1 MSKKILLAD
10 DSITIQKVIGIT
22 FANEDYE
29 LTVVDNGADAV
40 AKASEI
46 VPDLVLADVIMPEKD
61 GYEVCKEIK
70 AAPGL
75 AGIPVILLTGTFE
88 PFDEAKSQEVGAD
101 DYITKPF
108 ESQTL
113 IDKVKEQ
120 LARVSAA
127 PAEAP
132 AVTPV
137 AAPSAPE
144 AEAPV
149 AAAPVPPAPA
159 PAAED
164 DIVFDLGADEVVDA
178 PATETPVVETPV
190 EETFT
195 DTESPEEDM
204 WAEDDFGDVSS
215 ASFDE
220 PEMPDAMDE
229 TIEVDETPS
238 DEDIWGDM
246 DLGGETEV
254 ESDLELETFDEDSG
268 STSVDEFD
276 EFEFEDEIP
285 GVEDFM
291 KEPDEPLA
299 EAPLEEEGIEF
310 EDELIETPPAMEPP
324 LDTAV
329 AVEPPL
335 PVSPAEPAPSP
346 AAEPEPAPVA
356 SPAPAREPVSAI
368 QTDASQGLSEE
379 QLRTLLSQASKEMIE
394 KVIWEVV
401 PELAETLIKEEIKKL
416 KAAAD

>member
-40 AKASEI
+40 TKADEI
-46 VPDLVLADVIMPEKD
+46 KPDLVLADVIMPEKD

-70 AAPGL
+70 AIPAL

-88 PFDEAKSQEVGAD
+88 SFDEAKSQEVGAD

-120 LARVSAA
+120 LAKVSAA
-127 PAEAP
+127 P
-132 AVTPV
+132 V
-137 AAPSAPE
+137 AAPLAA

-149 AAAPVPPAPA
+149 AAAPETPAAA
-159 PAAED
+159 PAAPAAD
-164 DIVFDLGADEVVDA
+164 DIVFDLGEDEVVPA
-178 PATETPVVETPV
+178 PAAPAPVAA
-190 EETFT
+190 
-195 DTESPEEDM
+195 ESPEEDM
-204 WAEDDFGDVSS
+204 WAEDDFGDV
-215 ASFDE
+215 ASPAVE
-220 PEMPDAMDE
+220 AVEAPAVE
-229 TIEVDETPS
+229 ETPS

-246 DLGGETEV
+246 DIGSEPGAEAGI
-254 ESDLELETFDEDSG
+254 ELETVAEDSA

-276 EFEFEDEIP
+276 EFAIEDEIP

-291 KEPDEPLA
+291 KESA
-299 EAPLEEEGIEF
+299 APSPEVQIEEESIEF
-310 EDELIETPPAMEPP
+310 EDELIETPSIVPPVETEPVVETP
-324 LDTAV
+324 KAV
-329 AVEPPL
+329 
-335 PVSPAEPAPSP
+335 P
-346 AAEPEPAPVA
+346 AAPQPAAPPVA
-356 SPAPAREPVSAI
+356 ESVSA
-368 QTDASQGLSEE
+368 QALPEE

-416 KAAAD
+416 KASAD

>member
-40 AKASEI
+40 TKAGEI
-46 VPDLVLADVIMPEKD
+46 SPDLVLADVIMPEKD

-70 AAPGL
+70 AIPAL

-88 PFDEAKSQEVGAD
+88 SFDEAKSQEVGAD
-101 DYITKPF
+101 DFITKPF

-120 LARVSAA
+120 LAKVSAA
-127 PAEAP
+127 PVAVAP
-132 AVTPV
+132 A
-137 AAPSAPE
+137 A

-149 AAAPVPPAPA
+149 AAAPVPPVAAPV
-159 PAAED
+159 AED
-164 DIVFDLGADEVVDA
+164 EIVFDLGEDKVVAA
-178 PATETPVVETPV
+178 PAAETPVVP
-190 EETFT
+190 
-195 DTESPEEDM
+195 ESPEEDM
-204 WAEDDFGDVSS
+204 WAEDDFGDAAP
-215 ASFDE
+215 ASDVAPASIDE
-220 PEMPDAMDE
+220 PEAPAAVE
-229 TIEVDETPS
+229 ETPS

-246 DLGGETEV
+246 DIGDEAEV
-254 ESDLELETFDEDSG
+254 ESDLELETVTEDSA
-268 STSVDEFD
+268 STAVEEFD

-291 KEPDEPLA
+291 KEPAEPAA
-299 EAPLEEEGIEF
+299 EPVV
-310 EDELIETPPAMEPP
+310 ET
-324 LDTAV
+324 
-329 AVEPPL
+329 PL
-335 PVSPAEPAPSP
+335 PVST
-346 AAEPEPAPVA
+346 PEPT
-356 SPAPAREPVSAI
+356 PAPAVEPELAPVTSSTPTQEPALAA
-368 QTDASQGLSEE
+368 QPDASQGLSEE
-379 QLRTLLSQASKEMIE
+379 QLRNLLSQASKEMIE